1 MFKTIQNKTT
11 ETIDIFVR
19 ERARAR
25 MCACVWRENSN
36 NSIQCIPF
44 IAYILITSKLI
55 NLSSFQKLYFISM
68 DYAHSIGCRNANLYE
83 IHLKITSVCYSMHT
97 VC

>member
-25 MCACVWRENSN
+25 MCACV
-36 NSIQCIPF
+36 
-44 IAYILITSKLI
+44 
-55 NLSSFQKLYFISM
+55 
-68 DYAHSIGCRNANLYE
+68 
-83 IHLKITSVCYSMHT
+83 
-97 VC
+97 